1 MKDVGV
7 ILFGHG
13 SRVAEANQ
21 SVANVTEA
29 MARSGGFPLTA
40 TAFLELAEPDLP
52 QAVASLVAQ
61 GAKQILVVPYFLTL
75 GIHLRRDLP
84 RIVEELESI
93 HPGVHIQVTEP
104 LDGHPAL
111 LEIVMARAHSALQTI
126 CAPN

>member
-1 MKDVGV
+1 MNNVGL

-21 SVANVTEA
+21 SVMAVTEA
-29 MARSGGFPLTA
+29 LRERGGYGLTA

-52 QAVASLVAQ
+52 AAVAGLVAQ
-61 GAKQILVVPYFLTL
+61 GARRIVVIPYFLTL

-93 HPGVHIQVTEP
+93 HPGVEILVTDP

-111 LEIVMARAHSALQTI
+111 LEIVMARAGAAVERL
-126 CAPN
+126 

>member
-1 MKDVGV
+1 MNNVGL

-21 SVANVTEA
+21 SVMAVTEA
-29 MARSGGFPLTA
+29 LRERGGYRLTA

-52 QAVASLVAQ
+52 AAVAALVAQ
-61 GAKQILVVPYFLTL
+61 GARRIVVIPYFLTL

-93 HPGVHIQVTEP
+93 HPGVEILVTDP

-111 LEIVMARAHSALQTI
+111 LDIVMARAGAAVGSL
-126 CAPN
+126 

>member
-1 MKDVGV
+1 MNNVGV

-21 SVANVTEA
+21 SVMAVTAA
-29 MARSGGFPLTA
+29 MRERGGYPLTA
-40 TAFLELAEPDLP
+40 TAFLELAEPELP
-52 QAVASLVAQ
+52 AAVAALVAQ
-61 GAKQILVVPYFLTL
+61 GAQRILVIPYFLTL

-93 HPGVHIQVTEP
+93 HPGVKIVVTDP

-111 LEIVMARAHSALQTI
+111 LDIVMARAGDALQTL
-126 CAPN
+126 

>member
-1 MKDVGV
+1 MNNVGV

-21 SVANVTEA
+21 SVMAVTAA
-29 MARSGGFPLTA
+29 MRERGGYPLTA
-40 TAFLELAEPDLP
+40 TAFLELAEPELP
-52 QAVASLVAQ
+52 AAVAALVAE
-61 GAKQILVVPYFLTL
+61 GAQRILVIPYFLTL

-93 HPGVHIQVTEP
+93 HPGVKIVVTDP

-111 LEIVMARAHSALQTI
+111 LDIVMARAGDALQSL
-126 CAPN
+126 